1 MCLTMHVRARYGVHM
16 NTMTAQALAAKLA
29 TPTNF
34 TIGELSTIARA
45 FGVTPDAL
53 LAVIA

>member
-1 MCLTMHVRARYGVHM
+1 VHVRARYVVRM

-29 TPTNF
+29 TPRTF

>member
-1 MCLTMHVRARYGVHM
+1 M

-29 TPTNF
+29 TPSTF
-34 TIGELSTIARA
+34 TMGELSLIAKA
-45 FGVTPDAL
+45 FNVAPEAL